1 QEARQNAKAGDVLD
15 FAKLTCRAA
24 EDALARTPEQ
34 LPVLKEAGVV
44 DAGGKGIV
52 VICQGALG
60 AWDSEQELDLGILK
74 GVTASDESAKAKS
87 LDIPTITEED
97 IVGKYC
103 TELLLYGQ
111 GIDEKRVRKVLM
123 EYGDSL
129 MVVGDGRA
137 FKIHIH
143 TDYPGKVLNYCGLLG
158 DMRGIKIDNMVEQNQ
173 NLIQRANGTTPKK
186 KTGVVAVAV
195 GEGFE
200 EIFRSLGADEV
211 VSGGQTMNPAT
222 EDLMEAVNRV
232 EAESVV
238 ILPNN
243 KNIIATAKQVAELV
257 ERPIEVVPSRTVP
270 EGIISMIN
278 YDPSEDAKANRGNLE
293 SVIKQ
298 IKNGEVTYAVRG
310 LEVDGFSVSENDI
323 IGLWN
328 GKLSAVGSEVNN
340 TLLDLIDAMLDEDDE
355 LVSVYYGS
363 DVTKEKAEEIYKSI
377 SSKYPDL
384 EIELYY
390 GGQPLY
396 YYLVAIE

>member
-1 QEARQNAKAGDVLD
+1 
-15 FAKLTCRAA
+15 
-24 EDALARTPEQ
+24 
-34 LPVLKEAGVV
+34 
-44 DAGGKGIV
+44 
-52 VICQGALG
+52 
-60 AWDSEQELDLGILK
+60 
-74 GVTASDESAKAKS
+74 
-87 LDIPTITEED
+87 
-97 IVGKYC
+97 
-103 TELLLYGQ
+103 
-111 GIDEKRVRKVLM
+111 
-123 EYGDSL
+123 
-129 MVVGDGRA
+129 
-137 FKIHIH
+137 
-143 TDYPGKVLNYCGLLG
+143 
-158 DMRGIKIDNMVEQNQ
+158 
-173 NLIQRANGTTPKK
+173 
-186 KTGVVAVAV
+186 VAVAV